1 MGRSIAIGLALVML
15 LVLAALP
22 PAIAQTNSCSSSVN
36 CCGGGTCTTCSSQ
49 GSNCGQGGQFCF
61 SSISCSATCYNGQNP
76 RCTSS
81 SCSVRCDST
90 RCGGSLSI
98 GSCDT
103 GFSPLPFGVEQLI
116 ATVNG
121 VPVEIGYGPG
131 LENSNLKMVNF
142 HSNVSSGRMDFTLD
156 VQNRS
161 SRAVSGVVAEI
172 GSVDRAG
179 YASAMKVANDWWLMK
194 VQPLP
199 VGWPASVRRRQCSPA
214 RAA

>member
-1 MGRSIAIGLALVML
+1 
-15 LVLAALP
+15 
-22 PAIAQTNSCSSSVN
+22 
-36 CCGGGTCTTCSSQ
+36 
-49 GSNCGQGGQFCF
+49 
-61 SSISCSATCYNGQNP
+61 
-76 RCTSS
+76 
-81 SCSVRCDST
+81 
-90 RCGGSLSI
+90 
-98 GSCDT
+98 
-103 GFSPLPFGVEQLI
+103 
-116 ATVNG
+116 

-199 VGWPASVRRRQCSPA
+199 VGGQRQFAGASVLQPERLSKLWIVLTFAEFDDGTRLGQEGVLSWLRDDLLTNYRQEVTVNPVGDRRYEGIA
-214 RAA
+214 TRASRFNKELVANCQEKLASR